1 MQLIDYVIVLLYLA
15 ATLIIGIIAEKKAS
29 QGLESYFL
37 GNRNLP
43 WWMLGVSGMAANT
56 DLAGTMVISALIYAV
71 GPKGLFIE
79 IRGGVV
85 LIMAFLMAFM
95 GKWNRRA
102 QVMTMAEWMQ
112 FRFGTGKQGNFAR
125 IISAVATLLFSIGA
139 MSYFS
144 VAGGKFLGQFL
155 GMDDRLASVIL
166 ILLTLIYTVAS
177 GFYGGVIT
185 DLFQGFLIFVA
196 VIYVSTVAFFTVNL
210 PDSFTVAIP
219 GAAEPKTWNLSDW
232 ASIFPSMTLDL
243 PGDYAIFNLFGGVIF
258 FYLVKTIIEGCSGS
272 GGYMLQRYLAAK
284 SDR

>member
-15 ATLIIGIIAEKKAS
+15 GTLIIGIIAEKKAS

-112 FRFGTGKQGNFAR
+112 FRFGPGKQGNFAR

-196 VIYVSTVAFFTVNL
+196 VIYVSAVAFFTVNL
-210 PDSFTVAIP
+210 PD
-219 GAAEPKTWNLSDW
+219 
-232 ASIFPSMTLDL
+232 
-243 PGDYAIFNLFGGVIF
+243 
-258 FYLVKTIIEGCSGS
+258 
-272 GGYMLQRYLAAK
+272 
-284 SDR
+284 